1 MYLRQL
7 DIVGFRGIN
16 RLSLNL
22 QPNMMLIGENA
33 WGKSSLLA
41 ALSLIF
47 NAERQLYQFT
57 TVDFYQLRYEH
68 EKSRG
73 ITILFTFCESDGKDQ
88 SVPYDHC
95 CQDVFVAHRDGHDRI
110 YLRVTGEKQGDQ
122 VVTEYSFRC

>member
-7 DIVGFRGIN
+7 DIVEFRGIN

-47 NAERQLYQFT
+47 NA
-57 TVDFYQLRYEH
+57 
-68 EKSRG
+68 
-73 ITILFTFCESDGKDQ
+73 
-88 SVPYDHC
+88 
-95 CQDVFVAHRDGHDRI
+95 
-110 YLRVTGEKQGDQ
+110 
-122 VVTEYSFRC
+122 

>member
-16 RLSLNL
+16 RLSLSL

-57 TVDFYQLRYEH
+57 AADFYQSRYEH
-68 EKSRG
+68 EKSSG
-73 ITILFTFCESDGKDQ
+73 ITILITIVIKICS
-88 SVPYDHC
+88 
-95 CQDVFVAHRDGHDRI
+95 
-110 YLRVTGEKQGDQ
+110 
-122 VVTEYSFRC
+122 